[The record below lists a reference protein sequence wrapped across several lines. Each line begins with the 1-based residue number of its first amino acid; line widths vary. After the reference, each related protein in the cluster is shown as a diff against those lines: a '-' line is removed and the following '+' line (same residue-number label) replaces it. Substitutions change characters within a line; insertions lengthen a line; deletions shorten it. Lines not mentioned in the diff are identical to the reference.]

1 MSTDRTRQQER
12 TGDVGAKLAPKPGA
26 RFRDK
31 PGGFTKTK
39 NQFSTN
45 LKLNSVD
52 VSQMSAKECKLWLLQ
67 QVDAAEE
74 DERESSDSDSDT
86 E

>member
-1 MSTDRTRQQER
+1 MSTGGTRQQVR
-12 TGDVGAKLAPKPGA
+12 TGDVGAKLMPKPGA